1 MTDPGDRAAV
11 ERVLDER
18 ARALA
23 ARRTDERREALV
35 SVVAVRA
42 GGQLFGLPLAALAE
56 VVPMRPIAHLAA
68 LPPWLPGLVQ
78 VRGELVSVL
87 DLAHWFQVPGT
98 PSPRSLALVSH
109 QRRLLALLV
118 DEVLGARV
126 VFTDE
131 VAAELLRDHEARARP
146 VQAVTRDLLLV
157 LDAERLFSHP
167 DVVVDGGA

>member
-1 MTDPGDRAAV
+1 MSDRADR
-11 ERVLDER
+11 EQVLEER

-23 ARRTDERREALV
+23 ARRVDERREPLLT
-35 SVVAVRA
+35 VVAVRA

-56 VVPMRPIAHLAA
+56 VAPMRPIAHLAA

-98 PSPRSLALVSH
+98 PAPRNLALVSH
-109 QRRLLALLV
+109 RRRLLALLV

-126 VFTDE
+126 VYADE
-131 VAAELLRDHEARARP
+131 VAGELLRDHEARGRP
-146 VQAVTRDLLLV
+146 VRTVTRDLMLV
-157 LDAERLFSHP
+157 LDPERLFAHP

>member
-1 MTDPGDRAAV
+1 MSDRADR
-11 ERVLDER
+11 EQVLEER

-23 ARRTDERREALV
+23 ARRVDERREPLLT
-35 SVVAVRA
+35 VVAVRA
-42 GGQLFGLPLAALAE
+42 GGQLFGLPLSALAE
-56 VVPMRPIAHLAA
+56 VAPMRPIAHLSA

-98 PSPRSLALVSH
+98 PAPRNLALVSH
-109 QRRLLALLV
+109 RRRLLALLV

-126 VFTDE
+126 VYADE
-131 VAAELLRDHEARARP
+131 VAGELLRDHEARGRP
-146 VQAVTRDLLLV
+146 VRTVTRDLMLV
-157 LDAERLFSHP
+157 LDSERLFAHP

>member
-1 MTDPGDRAAV
+1 MSDRADL
-11 ERVLDER
+11 ERVLEER

-23 ARRTDERREALV
+23 ARRVDERREPLV
-35 SVVAVRA
+35 TVVAVRA
-42 GGQLFGLPLAALAE
+42 GGQLFGLPLSALAE

-98 PSPRSLALVSH
+98 PAPRSLALVSH
-109 QRRLLALLV
+109 RRRLLALLV

-126 VFTDE
+126 IYADE
-131 VAAELLRDHEARARP
+131 VAAELLRDHDARGRP
-146 VQAVTRDLLLV
+146 VRTVTRDLLLV
-157 LDAERLFSHP
+157 LEPERLFAHP